1 MSLLVVVNR
10 RSIASAVAVL
20 VSSAVGSR
28 VFAADWHQFRGP
40 GGQGHADAHDLP
52 TRWSENENVVWKV
65 AIPGKGHSS
74 PVVVNDQVWL
84 TSAQEKGRSL
94 RALCVNRASGKL
106 IHNVELFRLDISGPK
121 NVKNSFASPTP
132 IIEKDR
138 VYIHFGQR
146 GTACLSISGEVVWKN
161 TSLKYSQPYAGAST
175 PILFEDSLI
184 LTCDG
189 TDSQFVVALNKRTG
203 QVVWKTDRTHFK
215 ERVTPLPLMA
225 YSTPLL
231 VTVDGVPQVVS
242 SAADHAA
249 AYDARTGREI
259 WWLRYDGFSE
269 VFRPVTWRGLVFLQ
283 GFENVSEVKLYAV
296 RPDGKGEITKTHVEW
311 KLDRGAPFVPSPLVV
326 GDELYTISDAG
337 VANCLDASNGQKHWT
352 DRIGGNH
359 SASPLYGDGKIY
371 CFSEQGVSSVFLP
384 GKKFQLL
391 AKNQL
396 PGGIVASPAAA
407 GRALYIRT
415 QSHLYRIEKQ

>member
-1 MSLLVVVNR
+1 M
-10 RSIASAVAVL
+10 RSIAIAVL
-20 VSSAVGSR
+20 VSSAVGPL

-106 IHNVELFRLDISGPK
+106 IHNVELFRLDVSGPK

-352 DRIGGNH
+352 NRIGGNH